1 MFERV
6 GGSSDNAQVH
16 MTDAIETRVLVIDD
30 HPLFRKGVGDL
41 LDMEP
46 ALQLVGEAAD
56 GETGVG
62 LARQRQPDL
71 ILLDLNMKGIDGL
84 ETLRRLR
91 ADPSP
96 DARIVM
102 LTVSD
107 TEADV
112 LAALR
117 AGADGYLLKD
127 MEPEDILALL
137 REAMRG
143 RLVIS
148 PRLTELL
155 MRALRE
161 PPGPSH
167 PDHAGLTP
175 REEQIV
181 QLIAKGWS
189 NKLIARELDLAV
201 GTGKVH
207 VKHILKKLRLR
218 TRVEAAVWVVNARQR

>member
-1 MFERV
+1 M
-6 GGSSDNAQVH
+6 N
-16 MTDAIETRVLVIDD
+16 DAIETRVLVIDD

-56 GETGVG
+56 GETGVE
-62 LARQRQPDL
+62 LARRLQPDL
-71 ILLDLNMKGIDGL
+71 ILLDLNMKGIDGI

-91 ADPSP
+91 ADPSL

-107 TEADV
+107 TEEDV

-127 MEPEDILALL
+127 MEPEDMLALL
-137 REAMRG
+137 RDAMRG

-148 PRLTELL
+148 PHLTELL
-155 MRALRE
+155 ARALRQ

-167 PDHAGLTP
+167 PDDAGLTP
-175 REEQIV
+175 REQQILA
-181 QLIAKGWS
+181 LISKGWS
-189 NKLIARELDLAV
+189 NKLIARDLDLAV
-201 GTGKVH
+201 GTVKVH
-207 VKHILKKLRLR
+207 VKHILKKLRLK
-218 TRVEAAVWVVNARQR
+218 TRVEAAVWAVNAQQH